1 MKTSLDRFKE
11 KQNIKEPERHSHTE
25 TPRSYSADD
34 DKQHP
39 VYRRELDVTPE
50 HAEAELLDD
59 DEKMSNNRNKDSMRF
74 SFNTT
79 SSSGN
84 FNGRAPSLRVIIR
97 VMKKKQNGENL
108 SEDEEALMLNM
119 ANPEFGQQMKRKFK
133 RIFMVVQFVF
143 LLIIIAIFVS

>member
-11 KQNIKEPERHSHTE
+11 RQNLKDPEKHSHT
-25 TPRSYSADD
+25 TPLTSYSTDD

-50 HAEAELLDD
+50 HVEAELLE
-59 DEKMSNNRNKDSMRF
+59 DEEKISNDRHKNSMRF

-84 FNGRAPSLRVIIR
+84 FNGKAPSLKEIIQ

-108 SEDEEALMLNM
+108 SEEEETLILNM

-133 RIFMVVQFVF
+133 RIFMIVQFIF
-143 LLIIIAIFVS
+143 LLIIISIFVS